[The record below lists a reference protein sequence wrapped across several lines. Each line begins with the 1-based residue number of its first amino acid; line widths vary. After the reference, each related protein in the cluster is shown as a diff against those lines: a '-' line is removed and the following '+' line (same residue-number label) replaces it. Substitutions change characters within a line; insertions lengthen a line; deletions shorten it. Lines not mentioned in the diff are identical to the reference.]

1 MTAIGQWQFPPW
13 LQDVREWQRRVAD
26 GLTALAQG
34 HSLPVRF
41 SLVSQ
46 PASVLALVST
56 TTAPARGAADDGLL
70 FDATATESVVTSFT
84 LPYDYAEN
92 QDIKP
97 VIRWDKSTSATGEA
111 AWGERHRWVSVEATL
126 PAWSSTATGSA
137 RQAQPVAQDV
147 LTENVFPAITGTGMS
162 AGSLLQIEISRIVAG
177 AGDTYE
183 ADARLRSI
191 DLITPTNAR
200 GFDSAHTKYIIGS

>member
-1 MTAIGQWQFPPW
+1 MTTGAWQFPAW
-13 LQDVREWQRRVAD
+13 LEDAREWQRRVAD
-26 GLTALAQG
+26 GITQLAQG
-34 HSLPVRF
+34 HSLPLRY
-41 SLVSQ
+41 SIVSQ

-56 TTAPARGAADDGLL
+56 TTAPARGATDDGLL
-70 FDATATESVVTSFT
+70 FDATATESVVTSFV

-92 QDIKP
+92 EAITP

-137 RQAQPVAQDV
+137 RQAQPVALNV
-147 LTENVFPAITGTGMS
+147 LTENVFPAISGTGMS
-162 AGSLLQIEISRIVAG
+162 SGSLLQIEISRIVAG

-183 ADARLRSI
+183 ADARLRAI

-200 GFDSAHTKYIIGS
+200 GYDATFTKYLLGS